1 MVWVTLI
8 WLTVTGAAVEQT
20 DLHGRHALHYACRN
34 GHEDIAGYLL
44 SKGSPP
50 DYPDQ
55 DGLTPMTMA
64 VISGKT
70 NCVHQLLEFN
80 AKVDSMND
88 SSIPLNLACQY
99 GHKDIVRLLLLRNPK
114 FTTNSEGLYPLHL
127 AARAGTREIL
137 VLLMQYDKSG
147 INAQERFSL
156 WTPLFFAAS
165 EGHDECVQE
174 LLQAAALLNTLD
186 DSGHS
191 AMYWAAW
198 AGHLGCMNLLFE
210 AGAKPDQKA
219 SVPSLSNQSNQLASS
234 TSKRTSPDEDQEIP
248 TLSLPPPII
257 PSFGHNFLEKKVF
270 VQFRL
275 GRDRSLDSPAVQPV
289 VLYHDASLTSA
300 KLTISPKGCDDIVPR
315 SVHLPL
321 TDDDQRSVSFYVDKI
336 ENFSIDFELYPTFGS
351 KVIGKGSALGDVF
364 SKGNNGTNRTDSG
377 GIFCTLPIFDSRLK
391 VIGEVSF
398 EFFIIKPFQGV
409 QLEIGG
415 KIETYWKSTRPL
427 QASGIGTPSLQS
439 FNSGSTAQSLVTASS
454 LSGSFARVFVQV
466 TRDLIPVAYPSWR
479 LPVEGLDL
487 GVSEVTYSQFQTI
500 ILKVSDPVQR
510 RRELSSV
517 KNASEAQFLISSCFT
532 SLASLLS
539 ALPSSIHLNLQILY
553 ATSSERERLCID
565 FVPEIND
572 FVDSILQA
580 VFESAESSQSA
591 STDSSTTQRNR
602 MLLFSSF
609 NPDICTTLNWKQPN
623 CILTRFLSLLLRCSI
638 LRKLHW

>member
-1 MVWVTLI
+1 
-8 WLTVTGAAVEQT
+8 VEHT

-34 GHEDIAGYLL
+34 GHEDIAAYLL

-50 DYPDQ
+50 DYSDQ

-80 AKVDSMND
+80 AQVDSMND

-99 GHKDIVRLLLLRNPK
+99 GHKEIVRLLLLRKPK
-114 FTTNSEGLYPLHL
+114 FVTNSEGLYPLHL
-127 AARAGTREIL
+127 AARAGTSETLR
-137 VLLMQYDKSG
+137 LLMQYDQSG
-147 INAQERFSL
+147 INVQERFSL

-165 EGHDECVQE
+165 EGHDDCVQE
-174 LLQAAALLNTLD
+174 LLQAGAFLNTLD

-198 AGHLGCMNLLFE
+198 TGHLGCMNLLFE
-210 AGAKPDQKA
+210 AGAKRDRKA
-219 SVPSLSNQSNQLASS
+219 SLPTLPQSAKSA
-234 TSKRTSPDEDQEIP
+234 SKRISRDDDQEIP

-270 VQFRL
+270 VQFRM
-275 GRDRSLDSPAVQPV
+275 GRDRSLDSPIVQPV
-289 VLYHDASLTSA
+289 VLYNDASLTSA

-315 SVHLPL
+315 SVLLPL

-351 KVIGKGSALGDVF
+351 KVIGKGSALSDVF
-364 SKGNNGTNRTDSG
+364 SRRNNSIHRTDSG
-377 GIFCTLPIFDSRLK
+377 GLFYTLPIFDSRLK
-391 VIGEVSF
+391 VVGEVSF
-398 EFFIIKPFQGV
+398 EFSIIKPFQGV

-427 QASGIGTPSLQS
+427 QTSSVGTPLQS
-439 FNSGSTAQSLVTASS
+439 FNNGGTAQSLVTASS
-454 LSGSFARVFVQV
+454 LSGSFSRVFVQV
-466 TRDLIPVAYPSWR
+466 TRDLVPVAYPSWR
-479 LPVEGLDL
+479 LPVEDLDL

-500 ILKVSDPVQR
+500 VSKVSNPVGR
-510 RRELSSV
+510 TNELRAV
-517 KNASEAQFLISSCFT
+517 RNASEAQSLISSCFT
-532 SLASLLS
+532 SLANILS

-553 ATSSERERLCID
+553 ATSAERECLCID
-565 FVPEIND
+565 FVPELND

-591 STDSSTTQRNR
+591 SSATQRNR
-602 MLLFSSF
+602 TLLFSSF

-623 CILTRFLSLLLRCSI
+623 CILWRRVLLTF
-638 LRKLHW
+638 